1 MTSITIGNREVGPG
15 HPPFIIAEMSGN
27 HNQSLEQARE
37 LIKVAAAAGAHAVK
51 LQTYTPDTIT
61 LDVHHGEFF
70 ISDPNSLWE
79 GSSLYDLYKQ
89 AMTPW
94 EWHKELFD
102 YASELGLLAF
112 SSPFD
117 LSAVAFL
124 EELQVPCYKIASFE
138 NTDHALLA
146 AVAKTGKPVIV
157 STGMASQAELAESV
171 EVLKQNGCTQLILL
185 KCTSNYPARPVDAN
199 LRTISHLADLFGCQ
213 VGLSDHTM
221 GVGVAVAAV
230 ALGATVVEKHF
241 VLDRSAG
248 GVDADFSLEPDELKL
263 LVDETDRAAAAL
275 GRVSYGATAK
285 EQSSMIFR
293 RSLYIAEDM
302 KKGEILT
309 AQNLRSVRPGLGL
322 PPKYLPLLLGKPIN
336 QDAAKGTPMSWALI

>member
-263 LVDETDRAAAAL
+263 LVDETDRQPPHWAGSRTAL
-275 GRVSYGATAK
+275 RPK
-285 EQSSMIFR
+285 SS
-293 RSLYIAEDM
+293 
-302 KKGEILT
+302 
-309 AQNLRSVRPGLGL
+309 L
-322 PPKYLPLLLGKPIN
+322 P
-336 QDAAKGTPMSWALI
+336 

>member
-1 MTSITIGNREVGPG
+1 MTTITIGNREIGPG
-15 HPPFIIAEMSGN
+15 QPPFIIAEMSGN
-27 HNQSLEQARE
+27 HNQSLEKARE

-79 GSSLYDLYKQ
+79 GSSLYNLYKQ

-94 EWHKELFD
+94 QWHKELFD
-102 YASELGLLAF
+102 YAAELGMLAF

-171 EVLKQNGCTQLILL
+171 EVLKQHGCTQLILL

-199 LRTISHLADLFGCQ
+199 LRTIPHLADLFGCQ
-213 VGLSDHTM
+213 VGLSDHTI

-241 VLDRSAG
+241 VLDRSEG
-248 GVDADFSLEPDELKL
+248 GVDADFSLEPEELKL
-263 LVDETDRAAAAL
+263 LVEETDRAAAAL
-275 GRVSYGATAK
+275 GAISYGATAK
-285 EQSSMIFR
+285 EQSSLVFR

-302 KKGEILT
+302 QRGDTLT
-309 AQNLRSVRPGLGL
+309 AENLRSVRPGLGL
-322 PPKYLPLLLGKPIN
+322 PPKYLPLLLGKKIN
-336 QDAAKGTPMSWALI
+336 QDARKGTPMSWSLI

>member
-15 HPPFIIAEMSGN
+15 HSPFIIAEMSGN
-27 HNQSLEQARE
+27 HNQSLGKARE

-79 GSSLYDLYKQ
+79 GSSLYDLYQQ

-171 EVLKQNGCTQLILL
+171 DVLKQNGCTQLILL

-199 LRTISHLADLFGCQ
+199 LRTIPHLADLFGCQ

-241 VLDRSAG
+241 VLDRSEG

-275 GRVSYGATAK
+275 GRISYGATAK

-336 QDAAKGTPMSWALI
+336 QDAAKGTPMNWALI

>member
-15 HPPFIIAEMSGN
+15 HSPFIIAEMSGN
-27 HNQSLEQARE
+27 HNQSLEKARE

-79 GSSLYDLYKQ
+79 GSSLYDLYQQ

-171 EVLKQNGCTQLILL
+171 DVLKQNGCTQLILL

-199 LRTISHLADLFGCQ
+199 LRTIPHLADLFGCQ

-241 VLDRSAG
+241 VLDRSEG

-275 GRVSYGATAK
+275 GRISYGATAK

-336 QDAAKGTPMSWALI
+336 QDAAKGTPMNWALI